1 MVKIPLIGELALE
14 GILDRPSGASGPLGD
29 AVVLCHPHP
38 AFGGR
43 MHTPLVEFLAQSF
56 VSAGLTTLRFHFRGI
71 EGSEGQATGGLAE
84 HEDVAA
90 AARFLAGLRA
100 QRIALVGYSF
110 GALMSLKAIALGL
123 RPIAYVGISPPT
135 GVVDGDAVRIA
146 EVDRA
151 LAAGQPSRFIAG
163 DADPVCEVEC
173 LRAWVRGKDR
183 ASLEALAGEGH
194 AFSLAGTRAVARSSV
209 AQLQEAFV

>member
-1 MVKIPLIGELALE
+1 LVRISLIGELSLE
-14 GILDRPSGASGPLGD
+14 GILDRASGPLGD

-43 MHTPLVEFLAQSF
+43 MRTPLIEVLAQSF

-71 EGSEGQATGGLAE
+71 EGSEGEATGGLIE

-90 AARFLAGLRA
+90 AARFLGELGA

-110 GALMSLKAIALGL
+110 GALMSLKAIAWGL
-123 RPIAYVGISPPT
+123 RPIAYVGIAIPT
-135 GVVDGDAVRIA
+135 GVVDADAVRIA
-146 EVDRA
+146 EVERA

-163 DADPVCEVEC
+163 DADPVCEIDC
-173 LRAWVRGKDR
+173 LRAWVRGQDR
-183 ASLEALAGEGH
+183 ASLEVLAGEGH
-194 AFSLAGTRAVARSSV
+194 AFSPAGTRAVQHGSV
-209 AQLQEAFV
+209 TQLREAFA